1 MPGHAAIYVG
11 DLDRM
16 VGFYTEVL
24 GLARVD
30 DEPGFATLESDDW
43 VLTLVRSPDAVPPS
57 DPPPRRSDSA
67 VKPVF
72 AVADLDATADAAT
85 ARGAVPDPPDARWT
99 HRGEVRCDLVDP
111 EGNVLGLRAPTH

>member
-16 VGFYTEVL
+16 VAFYTRVL

-30 DEPGFATLESDDW
+30 DEPGFATMESDDW
-43 VLTLVRSPDAVPPS
+43 VLTLVRSPEAVPPS
-57 DPPPRRSDSA
+57 DPAPRRSDTA

-72 AVADLDATADAAT
+72 AVTDLDATADVAT
-85 ARGAVPDPPDARWT
+85 ALGAVADPVDARWT

-111 EGNVLGLRAPTH
+111 EGNVLGLRAPAP